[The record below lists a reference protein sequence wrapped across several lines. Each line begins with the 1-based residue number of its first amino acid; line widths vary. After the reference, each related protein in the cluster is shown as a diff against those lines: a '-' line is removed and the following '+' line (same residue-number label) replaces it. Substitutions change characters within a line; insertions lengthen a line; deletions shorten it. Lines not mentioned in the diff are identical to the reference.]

1 MLRRLLIANRGEIV
15 CRIVRTAR
23 RLGVTTL
30 AVYSDADR
38 NARHV
43 RMADEA
49 YHLGASP
56 AADSYLNIAKIVS
69 LAKRVGADAVH
80 PGYGFLSE
88 NAAFAQACVDAGLI
102 FVGPPASAI
111 RAMGSKSASKA
122 AMAAVGVPVAPGYHG
137 DDQSQPR
144 LIAEAQRV
152 GFPLIIKASAGGG
165 GKGMQVVNGSD
176 EVAAAIESA
185 QRLARTAFG
194 DDRLLMERYFPRAR
208 HVEVQ
213 VFADSHGGT
222 VSLFD
227 RDCSVQRR
235 HQKIIEEA
243 PAPGLRAEVREAMS
257 QAAIQSARAVGYVGA
272 GTVEF
277 LVDEAQQFYFM
288 EMNTRLQ
295 VEHPVTELITGIDL
309 VEWQLR
315 IAQGERLPKGQNEIR
330 SHGAAVEARLYAEDP
345 AHGYLPSVGRIGH
358 LHWPDSTPDLRLDM
372 GVDAGDEV
380 STFYDPMLGKLIAW
394 GESRGAAIDKLHQA
408 LCDIEIV
415 GVITNRALLASVLA
429 DEAFRAGGVATDFLG
444 ARHSLLRF
452 GEPAADEAD
461 AALAGLWYATAR
473 TEGDAL
479 WADTRGWRVAAPAS
493 SAWKFGDR
501 TVIIESSDANHYLAR
516 VSGTARAS
524 GNNSA
529 GTAASVSGA
538 ARVEAATRVGAVRP
552 SGATPEASGEYSLR
566 VLARGNDS
574 LQVEFAGQI
583 QHVHLVEAGQ
593 ELHVF
598 RGGRQVLLRL
608 ARTEDALRVTA
619 GVEEGSLLTPLPGTV
634 VAMHVASGQQ
644 VARGAPLVTV
654 EAMKMEHTLT
664 APYDG
669 TVTRVAFGLSE
680 RVAAGA
686 VLVELA
692 PLDA

>member
-1 MLRRLLIANRGEIV
+1 MLRRLLVANRGEIV
-15 CRIVRTAR
+15 CRIARTAQ
-23 RLGVTTL
+23 RLGITTI
-30 AVYSDADR
+30 AVYSEADAG
-38 NARHV
+38 ARHV
-43 RMADEA
+43 RVADEA
-49 YHLGASP
+49 YHLGPAP
-56 AADSYLNIAKIVS
+56 AAESYLDIAKIIA
-69 LAKRVGADAVH
+69 LAQRVGADAVH

-88 NAAFAQACVDAGLI
+88 NAAFAQACVDAGII

-137 DDQSQPR
+137 ADQSPAG

-165 GKGMQVVNGSD
+165 GKGMQVVNCAA
-176 EVAAAIESA
+176 EVAAAVESA
-185 QRLARTAFG
+185 QRLARAAFG
-194 DDRLLMERYFPRAR
+194 DDRLLLERYFPQAR

-213 VFADSHGGT
+213 VFADSHGGI

-243 PAPGLRAEVREAMS
+243 PAPNLRDEVRTAMS
-257 QAAIQSARAVGYVGA
+257 QAAIQAARAVGYVGA

-295 VEHPVTELITGIDL
+295 VEHPVTEFITGIDL

-315 IAQGERLPKGQNEIR
+315 IATGARLPKAQHDILR
-330 SHGAAVEARLYAEDP
+330 HGTAMEARLYAEDP
-345 AHGYLPSVGRIGH
+345 NHGYLPSVGRLAH
-358 LHWPDSTPDLRLDM
+358 LRWPDAAPHLRLDM

-380 STFYDPMLGKLIAW
+380 STFYDPMLGKVVAW
-394 GESRGAAIDKLHQA
+394 GESRGEAADRLRKA
-408 LCDIEIV
+408 LADIEIV
-415 GVITNRALLASVLA
+415 GVTTNRALLTSVLA
-429 DEAFRAGGVATDFLG
+429 DEEFRRGGVTTSFLD
-444 ARHSLLRF
+444 ARRAHLAF
-452 GEPAADEAD
+452 GEPAAGDLD
-461 AALAGLWYATAR
+461 AALAALWCATRR

-479 WADTRGWRVAAPAS
+479 WADSRGWRLAAPPR
-493 SAWKFGDR
+493 SAWTFGDR
-501 TVIIESSDANHYLAR
+501 SVIIESSAPNCYLGRVAVQEYPLRLVARGAQSFDVEISGLIQR
-516 VSGTARAS
+516 VSVIEVDQSLHLFRA
-524 GNNSA
+524 G
-529 GTAASVSGA
+529 
-538 ARVEAATRVGAVRP
+538 R
-552 SGATPEASGEYSLR
+552 
-566 VLARGNDS
+566 
-574 LQVEFAGQI
+574 
-583 QHVHLVEAGQ
+583 HVV
-593 ELHVF
+593 
-598 RGGRQVLLRL
+598 LRL
-608 ARTEDALRVTA
+608 ARTEDALQVSA
-619 GVEEGSLLTPLPGTV
+619 GAEEGSLLTPLPGTL
-634 VAMHVASGQQ
+634 VAVHVTTGQQ

-669 TVTRVAFGLSE
+669 TVTRVAFGLTE

-692 PLDA
+692 PLDASNPERGS